1 MAQPYWDAG
10 PSVPG
15 APVIMALVCNGTDYR
30 GNGGQLQIQLASLL
44 ACSLRHLNSS
54 VERIALSYGFGSPAR
69 SALLEAGWRVI
80 DATATPTSEFANKV
94 VTRDLASR
102 SLHRFPREPQGSF
115 VDRSVR
121 SDCVCTSVKYLA
133 WNMTRFSGGVLLVD
147 TDNVFT
153 EDPQPWLE
161 ARSRSGEYFAANA
174 EKLQRNYYGLNGH
187 MLFLRPSAI
196 LFEVLRNLGRY
207 GDFVPFLN
215 GEQDVLES
223 VFAPHRELSPRWKS
237 HGKQP
242 AGTGVGIFPQ
252 HAHGKHCACNRGHVY
267 YNKTAGRQTP
277 TSYTLILGP
286 GVGCCP
292 QLFETRFR
300 RWFPL

>member
-1 MAQPYWDAG
+1 M
-10 PSVPG
+10 
-15 APVIMALVCNGTDYR
+15 
-30 GNGGQLQIQLASLL
+30 
-44 ACSLRHLNSS
+44 
-54 VERIALSYGFGSPAR
+54 
-69 SALLEAGWRVI
+69 
-80 DATATPTSEFANKV
+80 
-94 VTRDLASR
+94 
-102 SLHRFPREPQGSF
+102 
-115 VDRSVR
+115 
-121 SDCVCTSVKYLA
+121 
-133 WNMTRFSGGVLLVD
+133 VD

-215 GEQDVLES
+215 GEQDALES

-252 HAHGKHCACNRGHVY
+252 HAHGKHNQAPHSQHAHPDLVV
-267 YNKTAGRQTP
+267 GRARLRP
-277 TSYTLILGP
+277 TRS
-286 GVGCCP
+286 
-292 QLFETRFR
+292 R
-300 RWFPL
+300 RWSGGGRGGGRG

>member
-1 MAQPYWDAG
+1 
-10 PSVPG
+10 
-15 APVIMALVCNGTDYR
+15 
-30 GNGGQLQIQLASLL
+30 
-44 ACSLRHLNSS
+44 
-54 VERIALSYGFGSPAR
+54 
-69 SALLEAGWRVI
+69 
-80 DATATPTSEFANKV
+80 
-94 VTRDLASR
+94 
-102 SLHRFPREPQGSF
+102 
-115 VDRSVR
+115 
-121 SDCVCTSVKYLA
+121 
-133 WNMTRFSGGVLLVD
+133 MTRFSGGVLLVD

-277 TSYTLILGP
+277 TSYTLMLGP

-292 QLFETRFR
+292 QLFETRFK